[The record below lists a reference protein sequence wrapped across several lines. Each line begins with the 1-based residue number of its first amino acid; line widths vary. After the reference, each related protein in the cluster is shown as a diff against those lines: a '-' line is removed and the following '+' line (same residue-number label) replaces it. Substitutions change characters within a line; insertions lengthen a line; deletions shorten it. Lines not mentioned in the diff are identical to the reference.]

1 MSRVDAPRD
10 PLRAA
15 PADAPATDA
24 DAGSP
29 LALTVLTLNTHKGFG
44 FFGRRFV
51 LHELR
56 DAVRAVSA
64 DIVFLQEVLGTHERH
79 RQRHAN
85 WPEASHY
92 EFLADEIWP
101 QYAYGRNAVYPHGH
115 HGNALLSKLPILRH
129 ENRDVTVQR
138 DERRGLLYCVLQ
150 SPHGGREIHTI
161 CVHLSLL
168 EGQRQQQLALLCSMI
183 DDEIPADAPL
193 VIAGDFNDWR
203 LRGHATL
210 ARCPGLVEAFVASR
224 GHPARTFPARWPVV
238 PLDRVYVRN
247 VRVDHQQVLATRP
260 WSHLSDHAPL
270 VARITL

>member
-1 MSRVDAPRD
+1 MSLAD

-15 PADAPATDA
+15 AAGAPGTDA
-24 DAGSP
+24 AAGDA

-129 ENRDVTVQR
+129 ENRDVTVHR
-138 DERRGLLYCVLQ
+138 DERRGLLHCVLQ
-150 SPHGGREIHTI
+150 GPHGGGEIHTI
-161 CVHLSLL
+161 CVHLSLR
-168 EGQRQQQLALLCSMI
+168 EGQRQQQLALLCSMV
-183 DDEIPADAPL
+183 DEIPADAPL
-193 VIAGDFNDWR
+193 VVAGDFNDWR
-203 LRGHATL
+203 LQGHATL
-210 ARCPGLVEAFVASR
+210 ARCAGLVEAFVASN

-247 VRVDHQQVLATRP
+247 VRVDRQRVLATRP

>member
-1 MSRVDAPRD
+1 MSVAGP
-10 PLRAA
+10 PPTAASGA
-15 PADAPATDA
+15 PAEPAA
-24 DAGSP
+24 AGGALS
-29 LALTVLTLNTHKGFG
+29 LTVLTLNTHKGFG

-56 DAVRAVSA
+56 EAVRAVSA
-64 DIVFLQEVLGTHERH
+64 DVVFLQEVLGTHDRH

-85 WPEASHY
+85 WPDASHY

-138 DERRGLLYCVLQ
+138 DERRGLLHCVLQ
-150 SPHGGREIHTI
+150 APRDGREIHTI
-161 CVHLSLL
+161 CVHLSLR
-168 EGQRQQQLALLCSMI
+168 ERQRQEQLALLCSMV
-183 DDEIPADAPL
+183 DDEIPRDAPL
-193 VIAGDFNDWR
+193 VVAGDFNDWR

-210 ARCPGLVEAFVASR
+210 ARCAGLVEAFVAA
-224 GHPARTFPARWPVV
+224 GGLPAPTFPARWPVV

-247 VRVDHQQVLATRP
+247 VRVDRQQVLATRP